1 MIHNVVLRVSFQK
14 ELEYG
19 NEIRNKTLER
29 KLSLEQERE
38 PYNKIDSYSHAAIL
52 VEACFLV
59 PKSLGLFTSVFPL
72 ISSKTSC
79 LSWLTL

>member
-38 PYNKIDSYSHAAIL
+38 PYNKIDS
-52 VEACFLV
+52 
-59 PKSLGLFTSVFPL
+59 
-72 ISSKTSC
+72 
-79 LSWLTL
+79 